1 MFEKLYDNYYLIP
14 IMWKDY
20 EAVWRSV
27 LQFALKKKLNLFK
40 LRFIYPTEYK
50 KQNNGLW
57 QFKVEE
63 GIEMPDKHPPGPD
76 YLTGTLNE
84 KSIEILIK
92 KKWRRIGFDSLE
104 IFGQTA
110 EKKIESHH
118 TTDFCFEKF
127 NKAEIEQ
134 LEKILGPLQRK

>member
-1 MFEKLYDNYYLIP
+1 MFEKLGNTYYLIP

-27 LQFALKKKLNLFK
+27 LHFALKKKLSLFK

-50 KQNNGLW
+50 KQNDELW

-63 GIEMPDKHPPGPD
+63 GIEMPDKRPPGPD

-92 KKWRRIGFDSLE
+92 KKWRHIGFYSLE
-104 IFGQTA
+104 IFGQTT
-110 EKKIESHH
+110 KKVIESND
-118 TTDFCFEKF
+118 TTDFRFEKF
-127 NKAEIEQ
+127 NKAEIKQ
-134 LEKILGPLQRK
+134 LEKILSPLQRK